1 MDVLTQIFTYSLT
14 LALAAFL
21 PGPGMTGLMFKT
33 LSQGYWSGILM
44 LLGLITGDIIFLS
57 ISIFFI
63 SYLTQL
69 SSNFSAYIV
78 IISCFYLLFIA
89 YKFWMFNENLVQEQA
104 VLDVN
109 KTFSTYRDGLLITLS
124 NPKTI
129 SFYLALVPA
138 IFGLN
143 SLQQYS
149 LLLIIITVITLSIIG
164 SLYIFFSWKIKKILK
179 NIKIQRILLKSL
191 SLMMSFLAVV
201 MLYKEVILLKL
212 AN

>member
-78 IISCFYLLFIA
+78 IISCFYLLFIT

-164 SLYIFFSWKIKKILK
+164 SLYIFFSWKIKKNKASFVFFIITLYAL
-179 NIKIQRILLKSL
+179 IGFSLGYFIWEDLL
-191 SLMMSFLAVV
+191 
-201 MLYKEVILLKL
+201 
-212 AN
+212 

>member
-78 IISCFYLLFIA
+78 IISCFYLLFIT

-201 MLYKEVILLKL
+201 MLYKEVILL
-212 AN
+212 N

>member
-1 MDVLTQIFTYSLT
+1 MDILTQIFTYSLT

-78 IISCFYLLFIA
+78 IISCFY
-89 YKFWMFNENLVQEQA
+89 
-104 VLDVN
+104 
-109 KTFSTYRDGLLITLS
+109 
-124 NPKTI
+124 
-129 SFYLALVPA
+129 
-138 IFGLN
+138 
-143 SLQQYS
+143 
-149 LLLIIITVITLSIIG
+149 
-164 SLYIFFSWKIKKILK
+164 
-179 NIKIQRILLKSL
+179 
-191 SLMMSFLAVV
+191 
-201 MLYKEVILLKL
+201 
-212 AN
+212 

>member
-1 MDVLTQIFTYSLT
+1 
-14 LALAAFL
+14 
-21 PGPGMTGLMFKT
+21 
-33 LSQGYWSGILM
+33 
-44 LLGLITGDIIFLS
+44 
-57 ISIFFI
+57 
-63 SYLTQL
+63 
-69 SSNFSAYIV
+69 
-78 IISCFYLLFIA
+78 
-89 YKFWMFNENLVQEQA
+89 MFNENLVQEQA

-201 MLYKEVILLKL
+201 MLYKEVILL
-212 AN
+212 N

>member
-1 MDVLTQIFTYSLT
+1 MDILTQIFTYSLT

-33 LSQGYWSGILM
+33 LSRGYWSGILM

-89 YKFWMFNENLVQEQA
+89 YKFWMFNENI
-104 VLDVN
+104 DVN

-201 MLYKEVILLKL
+201 MLYKEVILL
-212 AN
+212 N

>member
-1 MDVLTQIFTYSLT
+1 
-14 LALAAFL
+14 
-21 PGPGMTGLMFKT
+21 
-33 LSQGYWSGILM
+33 M

-78 IISCFYLLFIA
+78 INSCFYLLFIA

-104 VLDVN
+104 ILDVN

-201 MLYKEVILLKL
+201 MLYKEVILL
-212 AN
+212 N